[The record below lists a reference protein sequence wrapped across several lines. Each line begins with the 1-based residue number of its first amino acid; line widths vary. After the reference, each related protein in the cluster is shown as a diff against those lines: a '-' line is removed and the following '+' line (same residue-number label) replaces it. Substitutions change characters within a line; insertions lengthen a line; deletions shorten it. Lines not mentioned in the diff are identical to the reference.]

1 MSELAQIFTLPQQR
15 SKIPVRKILAFYIKH
30 RKLLTRTAY
39 ILILYSIFNAG
50 SSVPSN
56 KRKGSSNT
64 KNAHSKR
71 PSPLTL
77 KRIRSFWI
85 RSPTIS
91 FFKQVLTKDRK
102 SALRIAQYL
111 TWQLGLLGVKA
122 AITLNIASLD
132 GKLVS
137 LIVGKKFKQFFKCLV
152 IWFLI
157 GIPASLTNSLI
168 RKVQGML
175 AQSFRTGATNTIMD
189 NYLPNSGNS
198 SIYQLTNKM
207 STGPK
212 DEISAGR
219 PNKVSSPNQMVTV
232 TIDQLADTVSKLPVQ
247 LIDPI
252 LDILLTA
259 NRFSKV
265 SEYATESSL
274 LLGLIASV
282 STLVLK
288 VFTPN
293 FAKLTSVHNV
303 LENKFHTYHTQ
314 LINHR
319 EEIALARG
327 HRRELDLLDTSY
339 FELERFQ
346 RLELRKMAIYNF
358 AMGFIFKYGL
368 GAFGLMM
375 CAAPI
380 FSTAY
385 FSGFVV
391 DERVVS
397 RLAAD
402 FFANKRLL
410 LSASDSLGRLI
421 YSKKA
426 VQNII
431 EYCTSLYEFDAS
443 LKEINMLSTNC
454 CDPDGDHLIEG
465 PNVSY
470 GEEITFDHVPVITPT
485 GNILVKDLTF
495 SIKPGQSLLVIGP
508 NGCGKSS
515 LFRILG
521 GLWEVRS
528 PGHVIVPSSRKQ
540 VFYLPQSSYFT
551 YGTLREQI
559 LYPDSM
565 AEYRENV
572 EFARKR
578 GNTVVKDDL
587 YLMKL
592 LKLIHLEH
600 LLANSDSLSSDD
612 EDEADGFQF
621 GELAGSKNSRSSSLQ
636 DENSRL
642 RDGNSHFPPSGLDI
656 VAKWPD
662 ILSTGEQQRLAM
674 ARLYYHQPK
683 FAVLDECTSA
693 ISPDLEKECYRIAT
707 KSFGITVLSVCHRT
721 SLWKFHDYILKFQ
734 KGPQDKYATALFTR
748 FDPEKRLRRHKELL
762 QIKADLKK
770 NQELVAR
777 LEFLKRTQSRP
788 NIRRKMLYI
797 DE

>member
-1 MSELAQIFTLPQQR
+1 MSELAQIFTLPQH
-15 SKIPVRKILAFYIKH
+15 KGKFPVKRLLAFYSRH

-50 SSVPSN
+50 SPTSS
-56 KRKGSSNT
+56 KRRKSDVSG
-64 KNAHSKR
+64 KRAHSRKA
-71 PSPLTL
+71 SPFTL
-77 KRIRSFWI
+77 EGIRSFWSH
-85 RSPTIS
+85 SPTIGL
-91 FFKQVLTKDRK
+91 FKLVLTKDSK
-102 SALRIAQYL
+102 TTLRITQYL
-111 TWQLGLLGVKA
+111 ACQLALLGVKA
-122 AITLNIASLD
+122 AITLSIASLD

-137 LIVGKKFKQFFKCLV
+137 LIVGKRFKQFFKCLV
-152 IWFLI
+152 IWFFI
-157 GIPASLTNSLI
+157 GVPASITNSLI

-175 AQSFRTGATNTIMD
+175 AQSFRAGTTRAIMD
-189 NYLPNSGNS
+189 DYLPNSGNS

-207 STGPK
+207 NP
-212 DEISAGR
+212 EQHSAKTA
-219 PNKVSSPNQMVTV
+219 NSQKKVESPNQLVTV
-232 TIDQLADTVSKLPVQ
+232 TVDQLAETVSKLPFQ
-247 LIDPI
+247 LFDPI

-259 NRFSKV
+259 NRLSKV
-265 SEYATESSL
+265 SEYASESSL

-282 STLVLK
+282 STLALK
-288 VFTPN
+288 MFTPN
-293 FAKLTSVHNV
+293 FARLTSVHNA

-346 RLELRKMAIYNF
+346 RLELRRMAVYNF

-385 FSGFVV
+385 FSGFDV
-391 DERVVS
+391 DEKVVS
-397 RLAAD
+397 RMAAD

-421 YSKKA
+421 HSKKGI
-426 VQNII
+426 QNIVQ
-431 EYCTSLYEFDAS
+431 YSTSLYEFDVS
-443 LKEINMLSTNC
+443 LKEINALSTNS
-454 CDPDGDHLIEG
+454 CDTSEDHLIEG

-470 GEEITFDHVPVITPT
+470 GEEITFDHVPVVTPA
-485 GNILVKDLTF
+485 GNTLVKDLTF

-521 GLWEVRS
+521 GLWEVRD
-528 PGHVIVPSSRKQ
+528 PGRVTVPSSRRQ
-540 VFYLPQSSYFT
+540 VFYLPQTSYFT

-565 AEYRENV
+565 AEYHEKV
-572 EFARKR
+572 EVARSSGKV
-578 GNTVVKDDL
+578 VVKDDF
-587 YLMKL
+587 YLLKL
-592 LKLIHLEH
+592 LKLVHLEH
-600 LLANSDSLSSDD
+600 LLANVDDVSSD
-612 EDEADGFQF
+612 EDEEEGD
-621 GELAGSKNSRSSSLQ
+621 ELKFEAVSGSNAGTSALENDSLG
-636 DENSRL
+636 
-642 RDGNSHFPPSGLDI
+642 GNTRFTASGLDK

-707 KSFGITVLSVCHRT
+707 KTFHITVLSVCHRT
-721 SLWKFHDYILKFQ
+721 ALWRFHNYILKFQ
-734 KGPQDKYATALFTR
+734 KGPDDEFATALFTR
-748 FDPEKRLRRHKELL
+748 FDAEKRLQRHNEL
-762 QIKADLKK
+762 IRVKADLKK

-777 LEFLKRTQSRP
+777 LEFLRRAQARP
-788 NIRRKMLYI
+788 IARRKMMYI